1 MAMEQGMEQH
11 TSNAVA
17 SNCLT
22 VADKRPHRPGG
33 CVGIFFQLFDW
44 NRRFAKKKLFST
56 KLLPPAR
63 MKQASKKFAGDE
75 TMPKAKPHL
84 IVDENSGG
92 FQANAK
98 KISSNRSLT
107 EFKKQ
112 EMRSPSLV
120 ARLMGLDSMPAVQR
134 DKHKKA
140 SNTDTYSG
148 VRQHQSSKDG
158 SDHLADLSS
167 DKVSTKLESRPPKLQ
182 KTGQCDQRAV
192 VTPRLG
198 AEALH
203 IRSVLSRSRKHG
215 NPPAKLATP
224 VKSPKLSS
232 SGRHASRTSRLI
244 DAATRI
250 LEPGIQATNR
260 AKSTIAYSNSKR
272 YAPNDE
278 ALGGIFGQSVKEV
291 QKSSSVTSCK
301 NCGNVVDVVVQSR
314 MEEEPFHYRATSLA
328 SHFATPYTDQGRDV
342 ACKRKQGQQISSDVE
357 MHDKGRACSSEVVA
371 FRKDMLHEFGAKGQS
386 KGFQHG
392 YSHRTDDETSAAV
405 GFKQRSQGQN
415 RMPVVGSDRLT
426 QASKL
431 SSFSG
436 TKDFVAMNR
445 SLSGR
450 SRVRVLN
457 RMDNPT
463 FNMERRF
470 CNRRDDVLP
479 QLRSPGVKR
488 KTVSARAQL
497 QSNGH
502 GTSIPPV
509 RQRSINFDAVNEKK
523 IGLNPFRART
533 RFDSQSESSI
543 PNKGN
548 IDLASF
554 TFSSQSRVRTGYDSR
569 NPMGKNSSNRRN
581 MVGESEG
588 KGCVQKRV
596 SPRRDALGSL
606 LQQKLKELISQEEDE
621 LKGGNALP
629 IRSTAMILQE
639 LISALSI
646 ETVIP
651 TSPPSSFSIA
661 NAPFQN
667 GKHYLSPGSV
677 LDASFSNESCFSS
690 SLDDNSA
697 SSMLTWDSTTTSTT
711 EGRRFSKLVTDL
723 HDHISRMLQSITL
736 AGGCQLTSRD
746 LGHAKETI
754 LTAELLFG
762 AANHH
767 GPDRTRSSVLGSFL
781 LDELSAVAVS
791 MGSKE
796 ASNQLRRLLFD
807 CVIEWLDSRRSRY
820 CDTGFRTWRQQQL
833 LVPWCKETVME
844 EVGEEVKRWTNM
856 AGLIPDEMV
865 ELEMGPSLAKWTE
878 FEVESYEIGGDIGCE
893 IVDVLLEETMRD
905 MWEL

>member
-1 MAMEQGMEQH
+1 MEQGMEQH

-44 NRRFAKKKLFST
+44 NRRLAKKKLFST

-63 MKQASKKFAGDE
+63 MKFAGDE
-75 TMPKAKPHL
+75 TMPKTKPHL
-84 IVDENSGG
+84 IADENSGG
-92 FQANAK
+92 FLANAK
-98 KISSNRSLT
+98 KNSSNRSLA
-107 EFKKQ
+107 EFQKQ

-134 DKHKKA
+134 DKHKKP
-140 SNTDTYSG
+140 SKSGTYSG
-148 VRQHQSSKDG
+148 
-158 SDHLADLSS
+158 SDPIADLSS

-192 VTPRLG
+192 ATPRFG

-224 VKSPKLSS
+224 AKSPKLS

-272 YAPNDE
+272 YAPNDD

-301 NCGNVVDVVVQSR
+301 NCGNVVDVVVESR

-342 ACKRKQGQQISSDVE
+342 ACKRKQGQQISSDAE
-357 MHDKGRACSSEVVA
+357 MLDKGRAYSSSSEVVVD
-371 FRKDMLHEFGAKGQS
+371 RKDMSHEFGAKGQS
-386 KGFQHG
+386 KGFQNG
-392 YSHRTDDETSAAV
+392 YNHRTDDETSAAV
-405 GFKQRSQGQN
+405 AFKQRSQGQN
-415 RMPVVGSDRLT
+415 RMPVVGSERLT
-426 QASKL
+426 QGSKL

-450 SRVRVLN
+450 SRVRVSN

-523 IGLNPFRART
+523 IGLNPFRAKT
-533 RFDSQSESSI
+533 RFDSRSESSI

-548 IDLASF
+548 NDLASF

-569 NPMGKNSSNRRN
+569 NPMGENSSNRRN
-581 MVGESEG
+581 MAMDESEG
-588 KGCVQKRV
+588 KGCVQKQV
-596 SPRRDALGSL
+596 SPRRDALDSL

-639 LISALSI
+639 LISALTI
-646 ETVIP
+646 ENVIP

-661 NAPFQN
+661 NTPFQN

-791 MGSKE
+791 MGSTEGSKE

-807 CVIEWLDSRRSRY
+807 CVIEWLDSTRSRY

-833 LVPWCKETVME
+833 LVPWCKETVLE

-905 MWEL
+905 LWEL